1 MAASLGIKPCS
12 NHPNVP
18 GLVRQAVFD
27 TLENPS
33 LHAGIPCPNIG
44 YEVGN
49 KFSLIG
55 NKP

>member
-1 MAASLGIKPCS
+1 MVASLGIKPCS

-18 GLVRQAVFD
+18 GLVRQAIFD
-27 TLENPS
+27 PLENPS
-33 LHAGIPCPNIG
+33 LHARIPCLNIG

-49 KFSLIG
+49 SFSLTG